1 MPVSSESF
9 SKKGTVGLQPESEQ
23 CSAEVRGHV
32 NETRIRDRALAQ
44 IVEKADQNGFENTY
58 SPYQEFG
65 EYSDWVLVV
74 LQTLDMLNVGV
85 GMINRRGRL
94 LFANQF
100 VKQILRTHDGL
111 EVTPRGKI
119 VYQQSKTRCS
129 LPLTVLQGPT
139 SQATAS
145 AAFAG
150 NAAVVVERPSG
161 KRPLALVICRLSRT
175 RCRPQLIEPAG
186 LLFVL
191 DPDLP
196 VKVIEAGLHQVYGL
210 TVSESRVAQLLMSG
224 SSLQECCEHLR
235 IRPSTARMHLA
246 NLFAK
251 TGVHRQGQLVSLLL
265 KSLGVVANS
274 SAGQCKL
281 QPEKSLDEYE
291 LDPHRNYSEMLTGGL
306 EALDSIDIG
315 LGVINSVGRLLF
327 ANRTAEQIIATRDGL
342 EIRQGVLRSLTRCD
356 PPLYTLVR
364 QAAQAGSD
372 SSSVP
377 SSETVAVPRSSGKRP
392 LTLIIRS
399 LSRTTSHPNAARPAA
414 VVFILDPELPI
425 QPTYS
430 TLQPLYG
437 FTASECRLARL
448 LMEGNTLDDCCESL
462 EIRASTGR
470 RHLANMFTK
479 AGVKHQGQLI
489 SILLKSVGT
498 VRTSVMTY

>member
-1 MPVSSESF
+1 
-9 SKKGTVGLQPESEQ
+9 
-23 CSAEVRGHV
+23 
-32 NETRIRDRALAQ
+32 
-44 IVEKADQNGFENTY
+44 
-58 SPYQEFG
+58 
-65 EYSDWVLVV
+65 
-74 LQTLDMLNVGV
+74 
-85 GMINRRGRL
+85 
-94 LFANQF
+94 
-100 VKQILRTHDGL
+100 
-111 EVTPRGKI
+111 
-119 VYQQSKTRCS
+119 
-129 LPLTVLQGPT
+129 
-139 SQATAS
+139 
-145 AAFAG
+145 
-150 NAAVVVERPSG
+150 
-161 KRPLALVICRLSRT
+161 
-175 RCRPQLIEPAG
+175 LIEPAG

-196 VKVIEAGLHQVYGL
+196 VKVIESGFHQVYGL
-210 TVSESRVAQLLMSG
+210 TVSESRLAQLLMSG

-265 KSLGVVANS
+265 KSRGVVANT
-274 SAGQCKL
+274 SAGQGKL
-281 QPEKSLDEYE
+281 QPEKGLDEYE
-291 LDPHRNYSEMLTGGL
+291 LDPQGNNSEMLTGGL

-315 LGVINSVGRLLF
+315 LGVINGVGRLLF
-327 ANRTAEQIIATRDGL
+327 ANRTAEKIIATRDGL

>member
-44 IVEKADQNGFENTY
+44 IIEKADRNGFEIKY
-58 SPYQEFG
+58 GPYQEFG

-74 LQTLDMLNVGV
+74 LQALDMLNVGV

-111 EVTPRGKI
+111 EVTTRGML
-119 VYQQSKTRCS
+119 VYQKTRCS
-129 LPLTVLQGPT
+129 VPLTVLQEPT
-139 SQATAS
+139 TQARAR
-145 AAFAG
+145 AAFAD
-150 NAAVVVERPSG
+150 NVAVVVKRPSG
-161 KRPLALVICRLSRT
+161 KRPLALVICPLSRV
-175 RCRPQLIEPAG
+175 RSRPQLIEPAG

-196 VKVIEAGLHQVYGL
+196 VKVIESGFHQMYGL
-210 TVSESRVAQLLMSG
+210 TVSESRLAQLLMSG
-224 SSLQECCEHLR
+224 RSLQECCEHLR

-265 KSLGVVANS
+265 KSLGVVANT
-274 SAGQCKL
+274 SAGQGKL
-281 QPEKSLDEYE
+281 QPEKGLDEYE
-291 LDPHRNYSEMLTGGL
+291 LDPQGNNSEMLTGGL

-315 LGVINSVGRLLF
+315 LGVIDGVGRLLF

-342 EIRQGVLRSLTRCD
+342 EIRHGVLGALTRCD
-356 PPLYTLVR
+356 PPLHTLVR
-364 QAAQAGSD
+364 HAAQAGAV
-372 SSSVP
+372 SSSVS

-437 FTASECRLARL
+437 FTTSECRLARL
-448 LMEGNTLDDCCESL
+448 LMEGNALDDCCESL

-479 AGVKHQGQLI
+479 AGVQHQGQLI
-489 SILLKSVGT
+489 SVLLKSVGT
-498 VRTSVMTY
+498 VRTSVMTS